1 MDFFN
6 EPDNIWVASS
16 DGNLAEVKKLIE
28 GGVGVNSQDEYG
40 YSPLHAAASYGEMV
54 VLEYLLSVGGDVS
67 LRDEDGDTPLL
78 VCEKPDIF
86 QRLVAAGADPHVK
99 NSEGKGIVEKAV
111 EEDAEELIN
120 YLVESGFITDPNFK
134 YVPGEAAEMANFMDM
149 LEPVEE
155 GAEGG
160 EDGSDDD
167 AEDMNAES
175 T

>member
-1 MDFFN
+1 MT
-6 EPDNIWVASS
+6 
-16 DGNLAEVKKLIE
+16 
-28 GGVGVNSQDEYG
+28 
-40 YSPLHAAASYGEMV
+40 
-54 VLEYLLSVGGDVS
+54 

-86 QRLVAAGADPHVK
+86 QRLVAAGADAHVR
-99 NSEGKGIVEKAV
+99 NTEGKGIVEKAV

-120 YLVESGFITDPNFK
+120 YLVESGLITDPNFK

-160 EDGSDDD
+160 EDASDDDDD
-167 AEDMNAES
+167 AEDMNES
-175 T
+175 S

>member
-1 MDFFN
+1 MHIFRLLFR
-6 EPDNIWVASS
+6 
-16 DGNLAEVKKLIE
+16 
-28 GGVGVNSQDEYG
+28 
-40 YSPLHAAASYGEMV
+40 HAAASYGEMI
-54 VLEYLLSVGGDVS
+54 VLEYLLSVGGDVT

-86 QRLVAAGADPHVK
+86 QKLVAAGADPHVK

-167 AEDMNAES
+167 DAEDMNAES